1 MKIKIAM
8 CGMTHLGLVYGS
20 VFSRKNKCVFYD
32 HRLQYIEELKKNNI
46 QIKEKNLNKLLKKN
60 KKNIFYSDTIND
72 VLKCDIIFLSLDIET
87 NSQGKSN
94 YKLINLYLDKLKN
107 KIKKKQTLII
117 LSQLQPGFCRKLKS
131 KIKSELIYFV
141 ETLVFGNAI
150 ERAMFPERLIL
161 GIDQNLSKQVR
172 YFLKLYSC
180 PILKMNYESAELT
193 KISINLFL
201 VSSVITTNL
210 VSTISKSI
218 GANWNH
224 IKTSLMLD
232 KRIGKYAYLSPGLGI
247 SGGNLE
253 RDLNSIVEIGKK
265 QKIDTKIILLWQ
277 KLSNSRKEW
286 INDQIQLIKK
296 NYKFNK
302 VGMLG
307 LTYKP
312 NTNSIKNS
320 PSILTIKKNPN
331 IFFKCHD
338 PQADFI
344 KLNNIRNYSIEE
356 CCKNVKVLIISTPWE
371 IYFHTQIEKEI
382 IKNNIRYVI
391 DPFRVLSLDKNLNKK
406 INYYTL

>member
-1 MKIKIAM
+1 MKTKVAM

-20 VFSRKNKCVFYD
+20 IFSNKNKCIFYD
-32 HRLQYIEELKKNNI
+32 HRPKYIEDLKKSNI
-46 QIKEKNLNKLLKKN
+46 KIKEKNLNKFLKKN
-60 KKNIFYSDTIND
+60 KKNIFYSDNFND

-87 NSQGKSN
+87 NSKGKSN
-94 YKLINLYLDKLKN
+94 YKLINLYLNKLKK
-107 KIKKKQTLII
+107 KIKRKQTLII

-201 VSSVITTNL
+201 VSSVMTTNL
-210 VSTISKSI
+210 ISTISKSI

-232 KRIGKYAYLSPGLGI
+232 KRIGKYAYLTPGLGI

-253 RDLNSIVEIGKK
+253 RDLNSIIEIGKK
-265 QKIDTKIILLWQ
+265 QKIDTKIISLWQ

-286 INDQIQLIKK
+286 IHNQIQLIKK
-296 NYKFNK
+296 NYKFTK

-312 NTNSIKNS
+312 STNSIKNS

-331 IFFKCHD
+331 ITFKCHD
-338 PQADFI
+338 PQADLI
-344 KLNNIRNYSIEE
+344 KLNNIRYHSIKE
-356 CCKNVKVLIISTPWE
+356 CCKNVKVLIIATPWE
-371 IYFHTQIEKEI
+371 VYFHAQIEKEI
-382 IKNNIRYVI
+382 IINNIQYVI
-391 DPFRVLSLDKNLNKK
+391 DPFRVLSVDKNLNKK
-406 INYYTL
+406 IKYYTL